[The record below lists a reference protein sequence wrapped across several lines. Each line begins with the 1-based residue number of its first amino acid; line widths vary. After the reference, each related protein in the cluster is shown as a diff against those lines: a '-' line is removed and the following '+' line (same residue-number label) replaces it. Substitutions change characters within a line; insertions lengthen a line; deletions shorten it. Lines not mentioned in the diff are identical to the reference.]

1 MFNTKKWAL
10 VALLVALGA
19 VVLAACTPT
28 TETVTVEVTRVVT
41 ETVVEEGQTVEVTR
55 VVTET
60 VVEEVAVEPEA
71 EPAGPKDL
79 IVCMAQ
85 EPDTMYPLG
94 GSMLAGSAVQHAIFE
109 NDYTTLSYDY
119 QAQGLEKLPSL
130 ADGDAVV
137 ESIEINAG
145 DTVVDAIGDVVVV
158 EDGVSLITSDGETV
172 EFAGEPVMM
181 DRIVADFTMKPR
193 VWSDGTPVTANDSVY
208 SFYSSILSG
217 QNR

>member
-60 VVEEVAVEPEA
+60 VVETVEVEPDA
-71 EPAGPKDL
+71 QPAGPKDL

-85 EPDTMYPLG
+85 EPETLYVYG
-94 GSMLAGSAVQHAIFE
+94 GSMLAMSAVLHAIFE
-109 NDYTTLSYDY
+109 NDITTLSYDY
-119 QAQGLEKLPSL
+119 QAQGLEKIPRDRKS
-130 ADGDAVV
+130 VV
-137 ESIEINAG
+137 
-145 DTVVDAIGDVVVV
+145 
-158 EDGVSLITSDGETV
+158 
-172 EFAGEPVMM
+172 
-181 DRIVADFTMKPR
+181 
-193 VWSDGTPVTANDSVY
+193 
-208 SFYSSILSG
+208 
-217 QNR
+217 